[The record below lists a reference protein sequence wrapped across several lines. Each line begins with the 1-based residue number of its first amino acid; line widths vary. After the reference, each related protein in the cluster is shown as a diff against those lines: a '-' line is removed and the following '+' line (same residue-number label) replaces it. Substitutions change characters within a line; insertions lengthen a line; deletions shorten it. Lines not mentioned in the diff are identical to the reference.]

1 MTGILCLCSQG
12 FYDAFTTHAKVKEAF
27 QYYQRNQQLGN
38 DYRSGFTF
46 GGVTFEEY
54 RGQRNA
60 NPGNIRQWR
69 DARGR
74 PYPTHRGYVDFVA
87 WASERFPGLSREEMS
102 RRALEEG
109 WRILRVLVGQYL
121 DGKYTQGKPPT
132 AEEMFRVYAPS
143 ADGNDPAG
151 YARFVA
157 GRLGARPDQRLID
170 LVTA

>member
-1 MTGILCLCSQG
+1 MTRAELIEKIARAIAEMEG
-12 FYDAFTTHAKVKEAF
+12 FYVTAAKPTLA
-27 QYYQRNQQLGN
+27 
-38 DYRSGFTF
+38 
-46 GGVTFEEY
+46 
-54 RGQRNA
+54 QRNA

-69 DARGR
+69 DARGW
-74 PYPTHRGYVDFVA
+74 PYPTYRGYVDFVA
-87 WASERFPGLSREEMS
+87 WASERFPGASREEMS
-102 RRALEEG
+102 RRAIEEG

-143 ADGNDPAG
+143 TDGNHPAN

-157 GRLGARPDQRLID
+157 GKIGARPDQRLLD